1 MATSPVAEVSQ
12 QLWDETLG
20 RLLNLS
26 SATIKRNADLENRL
40 AELEVELAVWKQ
52 AHATAIEGADREAK
66 ALKGRLASLNNQVAS
81 METFMSQSLL
91 VLCVIDGDACIFN
104 DLLLRQGHEGGRQAA
119 QQLTRAVAD
128 YLTSEDVHVLGRLS
142 FWVTIFFNKA
152 ILASVLE
159 RHKLCSPEQLDAFI
173 MGFSQ
178 SSPRFVL
185 VDVGYGKDATFTKI
199 TGRHVLISVPS
210 ITYAHLEYLQTY
222 LRFPQT
228 QRIFFAGGQENTY
241 APTIAAL
248 QNDGLLG
255 KVAFLEACRTS
266 PNYAQKHRLPIL
278 TVDTLFINQ
287 RLSPPLRTPPLLNMN
302 GLSPTMTSGGLPTPH
317 SPPSMSASATG
328 RLVDPTLP
336 LHKHSPPPCNEFYLM
351 SCTKGGACKYSHDY
365 ILTPDQLATLAANA
379 KKAPCNFLKNGLQ
392 CPYGERCCWGHVC
405 PNGPK
410 CFHLSK
416 GKCWFKGESMHN
428 VSPHLSP

>member
-66 ALKGRLASLNNQVAS
+66 ALKGRLASLNSQVAS

-128 YLTSEDVHVLGRLS
+128 YLTNEDVHVLGRLS
-142 FWVTIFFNKA
+142 FWVTIYFNKA

-199 TGRHVLISVPS
+199 TG
-210 ITYAHLEYLQTY
+210 
-222 LRFPQT
+222 
-228 QRIFFAGGQENTY
+228 GQENTY
-241 APTIAAL
+241 ASTIAAL

-255 KVAFLEACRTS
+255 KVAFLEACRAS
-266 PNYAQKHRLPIL
+266 PNYAQKHRLPVL

-287 RLSPPLRTPPLLNMN
+287 RLSPPLRTPPPLNMN
-302 GLSPTMTSGGLPTPH
+302 GLSPTLTSGGLPTPH
-317 SPPSMSASATG
+317 SPPSMSASSTG

-379 KKAPCNFLKNGLQ
+379 KKAPCLQ

>member
-1 MATSPVAEVSQ
+1 MATSPVAEASQ

-26 SATIKRNADLENRL
+26 SATIQRNADLENRL

-66 ALKGRLASLNNQVAS
+66 ALKGRLASLNSQVAS

-142 FWVTIFFNKA
+142 FWVTIYFNKA

-199 TGRHVLISVPS
+199 T
-210 ITYAHLEYLQTY
+210 EYLQTY

-255 KVAFLEACRTS
+255 KVAFLEACRAS

-287 RLSPPLRTPPLLNMN
+287 RLSPPLRTPPPLNMN
-302 GLSPTMTSGGLPTPH
+302 GLSPTLTSGGLPTPH
-317 SPPSMSASATG
+317 SPHSMSASSTG

-416 GKCWFKGESMHN
+416 GKCWFKGESMHD